1 MTASRQPGSEDV
13 RQTMCN
19 RDMCINH
26 LEVKVMSENQ
36 VRCHTDT
43 DAIIQRALEGDQ
55 HGYAELYD
63 QFASGLYRLCYSLLV
78 NKQDAEDIL
87 QESFLYAFKNLHR
100 YDSRKAS
107 LTTWLY
113 TIAVSR
119 CRNTYRRKRF
129 LMVDISQWFGFEPKA
144 PPSEAPEAAVIRRDA
159 KESIHKA
166 LADLSPRLR
175 EAIVLRYGQG
185 LTYREIAEVMGCP
198 QKTAESRVR
207 LGHQRLKQSLQP
219 VGHGLLEELL
229 KVH

>member
-1 MTASRQPGSEDV
+1 MTDDRRQS
-13 RQTMCN
+13 
-19 RDMCINH
+19 H
-26 LEVKVMSENQ
+26 AEV
-36 VRCHTDT
+36 
-43 DAIIQRALEGDQ
+43 DAIIERALAGDQ
-55 HGYAELYD
+55 FGYAELYNRYA
-63 QFASGLYRLCYSLLV
+63 ASLYRLCYSLLM
-78 NKQDAEDIL
+78 NEQDAEDIL

-100 YDSRKAS
+100 FDSRKAS
-107 LTTWLY
+107 LKTWLY

-129 LMVDISQWFGFEPKA
+129 LTVDITQWLGLELKA

-159 KESIHKA
+159 NESISKA
-166 LADLSPRLR
+166 LQDLSPRLR

-185 LTYREIAEVMGCP
+185 MTYREISEVMGCP

-219 VGHGLLEELL
+219 VGMGLLEELV

>member
-1 MTASRQPGSEDV
+1 
-13 RQTMCN
+13 
-19 RDMCINH
+19 
-26 LEVKVMSENQ
+26 MSENQ
-36 VRCHTDT
+36 VQRHAEIE
-43 DAIIQRALEGDQ
+43 AIIKRALKGDQ

-63 QFASGLYRLCYSLLV
+63 HFAAGVYRLCYSLLM
-78 NKQDAEDIL
+78 NEQDAEDIV
-87 QESFLYAFKNLHR
+87 QESFVYAFKNLHR
-100 YDSRKAS
+100 YDPSKAS
-107 LTTWLY
+107 LKTWLY

-129 LMVDISQWFGFEPKA
+129 LTVDISQLLGFELKA
-144 PPSEAPEAAVIRRDA
+144 PSSEAPEISIIRRDA
-159 KESIHKA
+159 EEAIQRA
-166 LADLSPRLR
+166 LVDLSPRLR

-185 LTYREIAEVMGCP
+185 LTYREISEVMGCP

>member
-1 MTASRQPGSEDV
+1 MMAFRQTGSEDV

-26 LEVKVMSENQ
+26 LKVKVMSEN
-36 VRCHTDT
+36 RARSHADT
-43 DAIIQRALEGDQ
+43 DAIIQRALNGDQ

-63 QFASGLYRLCYSLLV
+63 QFSSGLYRLCYSLLV
-78 NKQDAEDIL
+78 NEQDAEDIL

-100 YDSRKAS
+100 FDSRKAS
-107 LTTWLY
+107 LKTWLY

-129 LMVDISQWFGFEPKA
+129 LMVDISQWFGFELKA
-144 PPSEAPEAAVIRRDA
+144 PSSEAPEAAVIRRDA

-166 LADLSPRLR
+166 LANLSPRLR